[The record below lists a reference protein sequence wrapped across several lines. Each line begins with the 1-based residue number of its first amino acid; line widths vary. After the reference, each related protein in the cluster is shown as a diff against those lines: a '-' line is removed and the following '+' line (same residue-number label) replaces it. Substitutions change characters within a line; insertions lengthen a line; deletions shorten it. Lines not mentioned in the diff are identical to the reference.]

1 VIRARRPKILF
12 FDIDGTLVLTD
23 GAGRRAM
30 TRAFEELFGGSDVL
44 THVPMA
50 GRTDSVI
57 LADAMRAANVPPAQ
71 ALTDRFRSRYTELL
85 AEELARPSHLKRI
98 LPGIAELLPQ
108 LDERGDVFLGLVTG
122 NYSDGARLKL
132 GHFDL
137 WRYFQ
142 CGAFGEEAHD
152 RDELVPIAMARARAR
167 GAIVESAAQVAVI
180 GDTPHDVRCAAVVG
194 ALSIAVATGGCDR
207 TMLEDAGADI
217 VFDDLSDTRAFLDVL
232 EGQERP

>member
-44 THVPMA
+44 TNVPMA

-57 LADAMRAANVPPAQ
+57 LADAMRAARMIPTS
-71 ALTDRFRSRYTELL
+71 ALSDEFRSRYTQIL
-85 AEELARPSHLKRI
+85 AEELERPSRVKRV
-98 LPGIAELLPQ
+98 LPGIAELLPRLEQ
-108 LDERGDVFLGLVTG
+108 REDVFLGLVTG
-122 NYSDGARLKL
+122 NYSDAARLKL

-152 RDELVPIAMARARAR
+152 RNELVPIAMERARAC
-167 GAIVESAAQVAVI
+167 GAAVTSSADVAVI
-180 GDTPHDVRCAAVVG
+180 GDTPHDVRCAAIVG
-194 ALSIAVATGGCDR
+194 ARSIAVATGECDR
-207 TMLEDAGADI
+207 AMLRDAGADV
-217 VFDDLSDTRAFLDVL
+217 VFDDLSDTRAFLDL
-232 EGQERP
+232 LDDQ